1 VLECVVNIAAG
12 AGPALDALAAACGE
26 ALLDRHADTDH
37 DRSVFTLAG
46 PADGDAESAALAL
59 AAAAAAHLDLATRPE
74 GVHPRLG
81 VVDVVPFVAL
91 GQPPNTAVAAAHR
104 AGAHLAEEL
113 AVPVFFYDD
122 ADPAGRSLPTV
133 RRDAFADRA
142 PDLGP
147 PRPDPRLG
155 ATAVGARPPLVAVNC
170 WLDRDDVGLAEAV
183 ARAVRARDG
192 GLPGVRALGLRLA
205 SRGVAQVALNVADLA
220 VTGVEEACET
230 VRRAVGAR
238 GATVERVEW
247 VGLVPEAEWARC
259 SAAFLAWS
267 GLDRSRTVEARL
279 TGAAGR

>member
-1 VLECVVNIAAG
+1 VNIAAG
-12 AGPALDALAAACGE
+12 AGPALDALDAACGE
-26 ALLDRHADTDH
+26 ALLDRHTDTDH

-46 PADGDAESAALAL
+46 PADGDAESAAMAL
-59 AAAAAAHLDLATRPE
+59 AAAAAAHLDLATRPD

-81 VVDVVPFVAL
+81 IVDVVPFVAL
-91 GQPPNTAVAAAHR
+91 GQPADTAVAAAHR
-104 AGAHLAEEL
+104 AGAQLAEEL

-155 ATAVGARPPLVAVNC
+155 AAAVGARPPLVAVNC
-170 WLDRDDVGLAEAV
+170 WLDRDNVGLAQAV
-183 ARAVRARDG
+183 AGAVRARDG

-205 SRGVAQVALNVADLA
+205 SRGVAQVSLNVADLA

-230 VRRAVGAR
+230 VRRAVEAR
-238 GATVERVEW
+238 RAAVERVEW

-279 TGAAGR
+279 AGAAPR